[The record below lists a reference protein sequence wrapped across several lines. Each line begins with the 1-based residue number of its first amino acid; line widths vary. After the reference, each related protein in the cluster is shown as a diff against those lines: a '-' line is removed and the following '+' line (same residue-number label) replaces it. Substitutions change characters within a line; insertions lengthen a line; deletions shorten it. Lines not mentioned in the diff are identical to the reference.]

1 LGRMS
6 TGQTSV
12 IEQQAQAGLKLFE
25 QQTKTTEIDTPA
37 AEKYKAEIDEQIAA
51 LDAHIATLTGKDNK
65 KERSAKAKE
74 VSELKAGPQYVDAC
88 KIVKGLEPKGTFF
101 VKSTSA
107 PAKESAPDA
116 KAPFPTPPAE
126 LAKEPEKKEEKKPK
140 KAIESCG
147 ISPAE
152 RKELEQLK
160 KDIVARKAQ
169 LKEEGLSGG
178 QQNKDAQV
186 VEWVKRM
193 NELKEKED
201 PGSTQQADKKKDAK
215 KKGSAPLSTEEQKEL
230 DALRGEIDTYKQR
243 LKTEFGYTA
252 KDMKADEDLIDMEKR
267 LAALEKRSG

>member
-1 LGRMS
+1 MG
-6 TGQTSV
+6 
-12 IEQQAQAGLKLFE
+12 
-25 QQTKTTEIDTPA
+25 
-37 AEKYKAEIDEQIAA
+37 AEIDEQIAA

-88 KIVKGLEPKGTFF
+88 KIVKGSEPKGTFF

-107 PAKESAPDA
+107 PAKDSAPDA

-126 LAKEPEKKEEKKPK
+126 LAKEPEKKEDKKPK
-140 KAIESCG
+140 KALESCG

-160 KDIVARKAQ
+160 KDLVARKAQ

-193 NELKEKED
+193 NELKEKQD
-201 PGSTQQADKKKDAK
+201 PGSTQTKKKDPK
-215 KKGSAPLSTEEQKEL
+215 SKSKAPLSPEEQIEMDKLQGDIE
-230 DALRGEIDTYKQR
+230 AYRHK
-243 LKTEFGYTA
+243 LKTEFGYTN
-252 KDMKADEDLIDMEKR
+252 KDIKADQDL
-267 LAALEKRSG
+267 

>member
-1 LGRMS
+1 MG
-6 TGQTSV
+6 
-12 IEQQAQAGLKLFE
+12 
-25 QQTKTTEIDTPA
+25 
-37 AEKYKAEIDEQIAA
+37 
-51 LDAHIATLTGKDNK
+51 
-65 KERSAKAKE
+65 AKE
-74 VSELKAGPQYVDAC
+74 VEKVEKEKAS
-88 KIVKGLEPKGTFF
+88 KT
-101 VKSTSA
+101 
-107 PAKESAPDA
+107 
-116 KAPFPTPPAE
+116 
-126 LAKEPEKKEEKKPK
+126 KKQEN
-140 KAIESCG
+140 AG

-169 LKEEGLSGG
+169 LKDEGMSGG

-215 KKGSAPLSTEEQKEL
+215 KKGSAPLSAEEQKEL
-230 DALRGEIDTYKQR
+230 DSLRGEIDTYKQR

-252 KDMKADEDLIDMEKR
+252 KDMKTDEDLIDMEKG

>member
-1 LGRMS
+1 M
-6 TGQTSV
+6 
-12 IEQQAQAGLKLFE
+12 
-25 QQTKTTEIDTPA
+25 
-37 AEKYKAEIDEQIAA
+37 
-51 LDAHIATLTGKDNK
+51 
-65 KERSAKAKE
+65 
-74 VSELKAGPQYVDAC
+74 
-88 KIVKGLEPKGTFF
+88 KGLEPKGAFF

-107 PAKESAPDA
+107 P
-116 KAPFPTPPAE
+116 PPA
-126 LAKEPEKKEEKKPK
+126 PEKKDEKKAK
-140 KAIESCG
+140 KTIESCG

-160 KDIVARKAQ
+160 KDRVARKAQ
-169 LKEEGLSGG
+169 LKEEGMSGG

-230 DALRGEIDTYKQR
+230 DALRGEIEIYRGR

-252 KDMKADEDLIDMEKR
+252 NDMKTDEDLIDMEKR